1 MDKTK
6 TVKTRKTPTP
16 AFAVISFLVIVAVL
30 VALINLGVDTTMSVF
45 IAALIAVVIALLLDI
60 PWADVER
67 TLLRVVSDCIPTFL
81 IVIMVGMLVG
91 IWMAGGTVPALMYYG
106 MKLISPKILVPLAF
120 VLSGL
125 TAEFT
130 GTSFGSVATMGI
142 ALVGVASTTSIP
154 VPLVIAA
161 VVCGAWFGDKMS
173 PLSDTTNLA
182 SGVSRVPLYDHIGSM
197 MYTTIPAALVALVLF
212 TAAGLMHSGGEMD
225 TTRANLICDTL
236 AEHFNLN
243 PILILP
249 AILVL
254 LVSVFKLPALL
265 GMGLTVVVSIV
276 FAMVFQGVNFVE
288 LMNYAA
294 NGFTLSTGVD
304 IVDPMLNRGGIT
316 SMTGL
321 LITFMVAS
329 LMHSGG
335 EMDTT
340 RANLICDTLAEH
352 FNLNPILILPAILV
366 LLVSVFKLPALLG
379 MGLTVV
385 VSIVFAMVF
394 QGVNFVELMNYAAN
408 GFTLSTGVDIVDPM
422 LNRGGIT
429 SMTGLLITFMVASVM
444 GGIITATGILDVL
457 AKDVLLK
464 FIKSRGVLVTVTLI
478 YCYIVNFLTAG
489 GQTVA
494 IIVTEQT
501 FEDAFDRM
509 GIHRRVLS
517 RTLEDAGTL
526 SAPIVPW
533 GVATLYVMEV
543 LGCGTEY
550 IPYCWFIFIVPIFSI
565 LCAFSGF
572 GIWDKDGNKMW
583 GRKKAAAK

>member
-329 LMHSGG
+329 
-335 EMDTT
+335 
-340 RANLICDTLAEH
+340 
-352 FNLNPILILPAILV
+352 
-366 LLVSVFKLPALLG
+366 
-379 MGLTVV
+379 
-385 VSIVFAMVF
+385 
-394 QGVNFVELMNYAAN
+394 
-408 GFTLSTGVDIVDPM
+408 
-422 LNRGGIT
+422 
-429 SMTGLLITFMVASVM
+429 VM

-457 AKDVLLK
+457 AQGRAAEVHQEPRRPGDRHSDLLLHRQLPHGRRPD
-464 FIKSRGVLVTVTLI
+464 RGHHRHRADLRGRLRPHGHPPQGP
-478 YCYIVNFLTAG
+478 LPDAG
-489 GQTVA
+489 GCGDPECT
-494 IIVTEQT
+494 
-501 FEDAFDRM
+501 
-509 GIHRRVLS
+509 HR
-517 RTLEDAGTL
+517 
-526 SAPIVPW
+526 P
-533 GVATLYVMEV
+533 
-543 LGCGTEY
+543 LGLLPRC
-550 IPYCWFIFIVPIFSI
+550 
-565 LCAFSGF
+565 
-572 GIWDKDGNKMW
+572 M
-583 GRKKAAAK
+583 

>member
-1 MDKTK
+1 MRSDQQQAINRLAGTSA
-6 TVKTRKTPTP
+6 T
-16 AFAVISFLVIVAVL
+16 AFLCAVL
-30 VALINLGVDTTMSVF
+30 CVYPLYIDKFSNLGVTKFTGCFTLFLLFLLWLVACTAIGARAPRPRNANAGRDVTLWGVLAFAGTS
-45 IAALIAVVIALLLDI
+45 LISTFTSL
-60 PWADVER
+60 
-67 TLLRVVSDCIPTFL
+67 SPTASTWGL
-81 IVIMVGMLVG
+81 
-91 IWMAGGTVPALMYYG
+91 GGYYG
-106 MKLISPKILVPLAF
+106 
-120 VLSGL
+120 GL
-125 TAEFT
+125 
-130 GTSFGSVATMGI
+130 M
-142 ALVGVASTTSIP
+142 
-154 VPLVIAA
+154 
-161 VVCGAWFGDKMS
+161 
-173 PLSDTTNLA
+173 
-182 SGVSRVPLYDHIGSM
+182 
-197 MYTTIPAALVALVLF
+197 LVLF
-212 TAAGLMHSGGEMD
+212 TAAG
-225 TTRANLICDTL
+225 
-236 AEHFNLN
+236 
-243 PILILP
+243 
-249 AILVL
+249 
-254 LVSVFKLPALL
+254 
-265 GMGLTVVVSIV
+265 
-276 FAMVFQGVNFVE
+276 
-288 LMNYAA
+288 
-294 NGFTLSTGVD
+294 
-304 IVDPMLNRGGIT
+304 
-316 SMTGL
+316 
-321 LITFMVAS
+321 

>member
-1 MDKTK
+1 MLTGTPWKTIEDGIMHGCSIAAIPNVIMILIGMLIPAWIAAGSIPALIYYGLQLINPSVFLL
-6 TVKTRKTPTP
+6 TVAIVCSISSIATGSSYTTGATFGV
-16 AFAVISFLVIVAVL
+16 AFIGISMGLGIPVSMTAGAVIS
-30 VALINLGVDTTMSVF
+30 
-45 IAALIAVVIALLLDI
+45 
-60 PWADVER
+60 
-67 TLLRVVSDCIPTFL
+67 
-81 IVIMVGMLVG
+81 
-91 IWMAGGTVPALMYYG
+91 
-106 MKLISPKILVPLAF
+106 
-120 VLSGL
+120 
-125 TAEFT
+125 
-130 GTSFGSVATMGI
+130 
-142 ALVGVASTTSIP
+142 
-154 VPLVIAA
+154 
-161 VVCGAWFGDKMS
+161 GAIIGDKLS
-173 PLSDTTNLA
+173 PLSDSTNLA
-182 SGVSRVPLYDHIGSM
+182 AGVCETNLFDHIRSM

-212 TAAGLMHSGGEMD
+212 TAAG
-225 TTRANLICDTL
+225 
-236 AEHFNLN
+236 
-243 PILILP
+243 
-249 AILVL
+249 
-254 LVSVFKLPALL
+254 
-265 GMGLTVVVSIV
+265 
-276 FAMVFQGVNFVE
+276 
-288 LMNYAA
+288 
-294 NGFTLSTGVD
+294 
-304 IVDPMLNRGGIT
+304 
-316 SMTGL
+316 
-321 LITFMVAS
+321 

>member
-1 MDKTK
+1 MTEKKAELQRGLEARHIELIALGGTIGVGLFMGAASTLK
-6 TVKTRKTPTP
+6 WAGPSVLLAYIIAGLFVFFIMRSMGEMLFLEPVTGS
-16 AFAVISFLVIVAVL
+16 FAVYAHRYMSPFFGYLTAWSYWFMWMAVGISEITA
-30 VALINLGVDTTMSVF
+30 IGVYVQFWFPDMVQW
-45 IAALIAVVIALLLDI
+45 IPALIAV
-60 PWADVER
+60 
-67 TLLRVVSDCIPTFL
+67 
-81 IVIMVGMLVG
+81 G
-91 IWMAGGTVPALMYYG
+91 
-106 MKLISPKILVPLAF
+106 
-120 VLSGL
+120 
-125 TAEFT
+125 
-130 GTSFGSVATMGI
+130 
-142 ALVGVASTTSIP
+142 
-154 VPLVIAA
+154 
-161 VVCGAWFGDKMS
+161 
-173 PLSDTTNLA
+173 
-182 SGVSRVPLYDHIGSM
+182 
-197 MYTTIPAALVALVLF
+197 LVALVLF
-212 TAAGLMHSGGEMD
+212 TAAG
-225 TTRANLICDTL
+225 
-236 AEHFNLN
+236 
-243 PILILP
+243 
-249 AILVL
+249 
-254 LVSVFKLPALL
+254 
-265 GMGLTVVVSIV
+265 
-276 FAMVFQGVNFVE
+276 
-288 LMNYAA
+288 
-294 NGFTLSTGVD
+294 
-304 IVDPMLNRGGIT
+304 
-316 SMTGL
+316 
-321 LITFMVAS
+321 